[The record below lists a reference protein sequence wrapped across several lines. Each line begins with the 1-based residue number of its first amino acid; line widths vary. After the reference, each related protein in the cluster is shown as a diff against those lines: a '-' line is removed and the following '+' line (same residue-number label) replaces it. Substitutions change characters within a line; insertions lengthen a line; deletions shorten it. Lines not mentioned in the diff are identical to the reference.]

1 MGVQCRCETL
11 LRYFTFGIALNKVV
25 VSIAVDWG
33 LPSAAVDSQNVSAP
47 SL

>member
-1 MGVQCRCETL
+1 MGTQCRCENS
-11 LRYFTFGIALNKVV
+11 LRYFTFGIALNEVV

-33 LPSAAVDSQNVSAP
+33 LPSAAVVSQNVSAP